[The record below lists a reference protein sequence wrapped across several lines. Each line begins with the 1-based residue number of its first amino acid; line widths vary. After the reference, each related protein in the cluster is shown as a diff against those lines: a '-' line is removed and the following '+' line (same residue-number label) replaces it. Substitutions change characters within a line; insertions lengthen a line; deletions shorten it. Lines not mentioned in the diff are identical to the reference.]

1 VLSLIELLKN
11 MSKKKQGKQQKNK
24 SVLFKDIVIAFNQN
38 PKKLFNYKQLAA
50 DLDIHSEA
58 ERMLISQ
65 LLNDLK
71 DQNFL
76 EEVETRKIQ
85 VKTQRK
91 IHHRT
96 Y

>member
-1 VLSLIELLKN
+1 

-71 DQNFL
+71 GSKFFRRSGR
-76 EEVETRKIQ
+76 EENTS
-85 VKTQRK
+85 
-91 IHHRT
+91 
-96 Y
+96 